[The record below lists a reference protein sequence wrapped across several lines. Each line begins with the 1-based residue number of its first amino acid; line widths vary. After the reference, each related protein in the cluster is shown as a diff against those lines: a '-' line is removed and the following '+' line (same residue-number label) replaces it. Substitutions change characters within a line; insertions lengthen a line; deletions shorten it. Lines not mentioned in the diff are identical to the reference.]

1 MGLLKS
7 WALPIAIACG
17 AVCYPWASK
26 LEFLVPYLL
35 FAMLTIAYTRIG
47 FHDLKLNALQW
58 TLMAVQ
64 LAGCWTVYFALY
76 HFNAIVAEGAFLCVF
91 IPTAAAAPVIT
102 GMLGGSIPKLA
113 SFSLLCNLMVA
124 FMAPVF
130 LPWVDTSA
138 SADFWASFIKICEKV
153 VPILVLPLIIA
164 FVLKRSVPKAHEA
177 IAKHQLVS
185 FWLWAITLFVNI
197 GNATSF
203 VIAEPKRNIPT
214 MIMLAIVSLIVCVLQ
229 FYAGRKIGNRLGD
242 RISGAQGLGQKNTAL
257 GMWLALTYLNPIV
270 SIAPA
275 AYIIWQNIINS
286 AQIYFKE
293 KGANI

>member
-1 MGLLKS
+1 
-7 WALPIAIACG
+7 
-17 AVCYPWASK
+17 
-26 LEFLVPYLL
+26 
-35 FAMLTIAYTRIG
+35 
-47 FHDLKLNALQW
+47 
-58 TLMAVQ
+58 
-64 LAGCWTVYFALY
+64 
-76 HFNAIVAEGAFLCVF
+76 
-91 IPTAAAAPVIT
+91 
-102 GMLGGSIPKLA
+102 
-113 SFSLLCNLMVA
+113 
-124 FMAPVF
+124 
-130 LPWVDTSA
+130 
-138 SADFWASFIKICEKV
+138 
-153 VPILVLPLIIA
+153 
-164 FVLKRSVPKAHEA
+164 
-177 IAKHQLVS
+177 
-185 FWLWAITLFVNI
+185 
-197 GNATSF
+197 